1 MLKTDIFLPGK
12 RPFLFMFICLWAV
25 SLACRFEQALPPF
38 AAQESNAETEG
49 ETAVSPALP
58 ALKQPQQDPPA
69 APPQGS
75 SRANP
80 HPPGTSVTLNDWEVE
95 VLDIQRGDPA
105 WQEIH
110 LANSNNKQAPPGWE
124 YLLLK
129 IRLKN
134 NSASEENQY
143 FSIHVTGN
151 GRVLHYSFNH
161 SVVPPAPELAYRLV
175 GGEESSGWHSL
186 LIKQGEGNLMLYLED
201 GENYE
206 TPPVYLAL
214 EEGAAITI
222 DRETLLNIPP
232 SELGLSPQQPVP
244 FGQTATGE
252 DWQVIVLDV
261 VRGDA
266 AYQTLLKVNQFNDP
280 PAEDM
285 EYILVKLRVRYIG
298 LQETEQYIS
307 DVDFSIYAANG
318 AEYDSPSTVDPDP
331 NLSYQLYAGG
341 EADGW
346 IVLQAPV
353 ETKNI
358 TLRFSPDNSGANE
371 RYLSL
376 GQGR

>member
-1 MLKTDIFLPGK
+1 MRPTRTFLPEK
-12 RPFLFMFICLWAV
+12 RPFLFILLCLWAV

-38 AAQESNAETEG
+38 VAQESSEEMEG
-49 ETAVSPALP
+49 ETAVSPTQL
-58 ALKQPQQDPPA
+58 PQQEPPDA
-69 APPQGS
+69 APTGS

-80 HPPGTSVTLNDWEVE
+80 YPPGTSITLNDWEVE
-95 VLDIQRGDPA
+95 VLDILRGDPA

-161 SVVPPAPELAYRLV
+161 SVVPPAPELAYHLV

-214 EEGAAITI
+214 EEGAAITV

-280 PAEDM
+280 PAEGM

-298 LQETEQYIS
+298 LQETEQYINERA
-307 DVDFSIYAANG
+307 FSLYDAAG
-318 AEYDSPSTVDPDP
+318 SEYKSPSVVDPDP
-331 NLSYQLYAGG
+331 NLMYQLYAGG

-358 TLRFSPDNSGANE
+358 TLLFSPDNSGANE